1 MDGNGRSSA
10 GSRRFLITMAVDRYP
25 NLDGPAGDLVW
36 PGRDAE
42 RVRELLRPDGYEQA
56 LQIGNYW
63 SAQQV
68 RTSLSHWSRD
78 VQFGPDDV
86 VVFYFAGHAL
96 VEDRDRHYLLCWDS
110 VEDDPTATALAT
122 EDVLRILV
130 RSGIGNVL
138 FVLDTC
144 YGGAGLRD
152 AVQVALRGIARRSS
166 DAVTTGMWFVSSARA
181 RDEAVDG
188 ALIDALPD
196 ALAEV
201 GERTGQ
207 RQRYLDLVDIV
218 EALNR
223 RFAARGLG
231 QRAELTAGMVT
242 GLAPFLRNRGYR
254 EHLPREDTDLELQRR
269 FARRELHDHFGPR
282 SRGVDFDSEQG
293 LYFHGRTRILNELVQ
308 WLTADRSD
316 GKGRIVTGSPGCGKS
331 AVLGRI
337 VAMSDP
343 GYRQWLMQQ
352 QAAPGQSVPV
362 GLVDVAVHARQK
374 RLPEVVEQIAS
385 GLGLP
390 GEPGQPATTRTAAG
404 HARRIP
410 QRHRVERGRRN
421 ADRLHRTSRGQDRRL
436 GSRDRHPPG
445 LERRPTCRPLGE
457 RPGRG

>member
-1 MDGNGRSSA
+1 
-10 GSRRFLITMAVDRYP
+10 
-25 NLDGPAGDLVW
+25 
-36 PGRDAE
+36 
-42 RVRELLRPDGYEQA
+42 
-56 LQIGNYW
+56 
-63 SAQQV
+63 
-68 RTSLSHWSRD
+68 LSHWSRD

-166 DAVTTGMWFVSSARA
+166 DAVTTGMWFVSSAMA

-196 ALAEV
+196 ALVEV

-436 GSRDRHPPG
+436 GSRDRHRPDSNAGPPADRWVNVLAAG
-445 LERRPTCRPLGE
+445 KMYGRQVLAAGGNGVIRLWSPSEERTVAEMHIETTPQDLLLTSDGYVCIATVMGVVALHVPDWSSG
-457 RPGRG
+457 GTG

>member
-1 MDGNGRSSA
+1 M
-10 GSRRFLITMAVDRYP
+10 
-25 NLDGPAGDLVW
+25 
-36 PGRDAE
+36 
-42 RVRELLRPDGYEQA
+42 
-56 LQIGNYW
+56 
-63 SAQQV
+63 
-68 RTSLSHWSRD
+68 SHWSRD

-188 ALIDALPD
+188 ALVDVLPD

-207 RQRYLDLVDIV
+207 RQRYLDLVDVV

-254 EHLPREDTDLELQRR
+254 DDLPREDTDLELQRR
-269 FARRELHDHFGPR
+269 FARRELHDRLAPHRLERLAGTFGGEAVR
-282 SRGVDFDSEQG
+282 LRLRDGDG
-293 LYFHGRTRILNELVQ
+293 LLRR
-308 WLTADRSD
+308 
-316 GKGRIVTGSPGCGKS
+316 
-331 AVLGRI
+331 
-337 VAMSDP
+337 
-343 GYRQWLMQQ
+343 
-352 QAAPGQSVPV
+352 
-362 GLVDVAVHARQK
+362 AR
-374 RLPEVVEQIAS
+374 E
-385 GLGLP
+385 G
-390 GEPGQPATTRTAAG
+390 G
-404 HARRIP
+404 HAQE
-410 QRHRVERGRRN
+410 QRHTHREEKYSDDEER
-421 ADRLHRTSRGQDRRL
+421 DHR
-436 GSRDRHPPG
+436 
-445 LERRPTCRPLGE
+445 
-457 RPGRG
+457 